1 MQRVPSFVGALV
13 LSVIVA
19 QPSSAGS
26 PTGNSTGGVLPPDP
40 GSRQDQALVIA
51 KEQGRVRVH
60 PDGRVEILATPLAT
74 SYPSASTLD
83 TSWTG
88 KVWEPQ
94 GSGTDDASS
103 KYTDNNYWNFCGPG
117 ATAVTLWYWTTYGQP
132 FVTGIATQPYTEPN
146 ASLSIKATT
155 TWNATD
161 GVSNGRGA
169 IMYFAE
175 KELPTPGGTPLPWH
189 YPGVIDWTSS
199 YPNDGTPVDRIRDAL
214 NWEISG
220 ETSQSLT
227 SVTGPY
233 VWTPYTSSLT
243 QSALLSVVQ
252 RDVYGLKA
260 PLVANVAT
268 SSGRYNLPN
277 WGKRGSVNHSIT
289 IVGYDDSKGTYT
301 YIDTCGPG
309 CNNSGA
315 AAGVYT
321 VSQKTLWVLL
331 GAETDHDGI
340 IW

>member
-1 MQRVPSFVGALV
+1 MRRVPSFVGALV

-19 QPSSAGS
+19 QPSNAGS
-26 PTGNSTGGVLPPDP
+26 PTGNSTGGVLPPEP
-40 GSRQDQALVIA
+40 GSGQDQAFVIA

-60 PDGRVEILATPLAT
+60 PDGHVEILATAPAV
-74 SYPSASTLD
+74 SYQSSVQLD

-88 KVWEPQ
+88 SVWEPQ
-94 GSGTDDASS
+94 GSGKDDSGAP
-103 KYTDNNYWNFCGPG
+103 YTDNNYWNFCGPG
-117 ATAVTLWYWTTYGQP
+117 ATAVALWYWPNGYIFDTSTTLPLAQYS
-132 FVTGIATQPYTEPN
+132 EPN
-146 ASLSIKATT
+146 KKLAT
-155 TWNATD
+155 WAATSWKGAD
-161 GVSNGRGA
+161 SVSNGRGA
-169 IMYFAE
+169 IMYLAE
-175 KELPTPGGTPLPWH
+175 YEWPAPDLSLWTWS
-189 YPGVIDWTSS
+189 GVIDWASS

-220 ETSQSLT
+220 ETSQSPT

-233 VWTPYTSSLT
+233 AWMPYSAGLT
-243 QSALLSVVQ
+243 QSALHTYVQ
-252 RDVYGLKA
+252 RDIAGQGT

-268 SSGRYNLPN
+268 SSGRYNLQN

-315 AAGVYT
+315 PAGVYH
-321 VSQKTLWVLL
+321 VSQQTLWALL